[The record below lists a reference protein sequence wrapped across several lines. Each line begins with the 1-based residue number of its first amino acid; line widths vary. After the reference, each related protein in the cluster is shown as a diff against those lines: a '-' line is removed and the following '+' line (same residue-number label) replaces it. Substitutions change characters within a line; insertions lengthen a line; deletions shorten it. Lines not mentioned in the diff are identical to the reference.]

1 MRKFIIKSHEFFSL
15 VLNDILSLQTKTQK
29 MLIILSPSKTMI
41 AQDAVYQ
48 QKFTLPEY
56 LEFSKQLA
64 VILKRKSPLQL
75 SKLMKINPELA
86 QLNFERFQQ
95 WELPFH
101 EKNATPAVYSY
112 TGEVFRGLK
121 AESFSEKDMSFAQ
134 DHLRILSGFY
144 GVLRPLDLIQP
155 YRLEMALGIS
165 AGKAKNLYDFW
176 KPLITNALNNTLKA
190 QKDDVLINLAS
201 QEYFK
206 SIDRKT
212 LRARIITPVFKEFK
226 NGKPVIVS
234 MYAKK
239 ARGLMTRFIIQNKLT
254 KPDELKLFEEE
265 GYYYT
270 PDLSNEVEMT
280 FTR

>member
-1 MRKFIIKSHEFFSL
+1 M
-15 VLNDILSLQTKTQK
+15 V
-29 MLIILSPSKTMI
+29 SPDT
-41 AQDAVYQ
+41 VPQ

-56 LEFSKQLA
+56 LENTKQLA
-64 VILKRKSPLQL
+64 AILKKKSPLEL

-95 WELPFH
+95 WKLPFD
-101 EKNATPAVYSY
+101 EKNAIAAVYSY
-112 TGEVFRGLK
+112 TGEVFRGLE
-121 AESFSEKDMSFAQ
+121 ATSFRDEDISFAQ
-134 DHLRILSGFY
+134 AHLRILSGFY
-144 GVLRPLDLIQP
+144 GILRPLDLIQP
-155 YRLEMALGIS
+155 YRLEIALGIS

-176 KPLITNALNNTLKA
+176 KPLITDALNKALEA

-212 LRARIITPVFKEFK
+212 LRARVITPIFKEYK
-226 NGKPVIVS
+226 NGKAVIVT

-239 ARGLMTRFIIQNKLT
+239 ARGMMTRFIIQNRLK
-254 KPDELKLFEEE
+254 KPDELKLFDEE

-270 PDLSNEVEMT
+270 PDLSNDREMI

>member
-1 MRKFIIKSHEFFSL
+1 
-15 VLNDILSLQTKTQK
+15 

-41 AQDAVYQ
+41 SPETVHHN
-48 QKFTLPEY
+48 KFTLPEY

-64 VILKRKSPLQL
+64 MILKKKSPSEL
-75 SKLMKINPELA
+75 SKLMKINPQLA

-95 WELPFH
+95 WDIPFN
-101 EKNATPAVYSY
+101 EKNATPAVFSY
-112 TGEVFRGLK
+112 TGEAFRGL
-121 AESFSEKDMSFAQ
+121 EVTSFNNTDLSYTQ

-144 GVLRPLDLIQP
+144 GVLRPLDLVRP

-176 KPLITNALNNTLKA
+176 KPLITNGLKKALDA
-190 QKDDVLINLAS
+190 QKDDILINLAS

-206 SIDRKT
+206 SIDKKL
-212 LRARIITPVFKEFK
+212 LRARVVTPVFKEYK
-226 NGKPVIVS
+226 NGKATIVTV
-234 MYAKK
+234 YAKK
-239 ARGLMTRFIIQNKLT
+239 ARGMMARFIVQNRLK
-254 KPDELKLFEEE
+254 KPEELKLFDRE

-270 PDLSNEVEMT
+270 PSLSTEAEMT

>member
-1 MRKFIIKSHEFFSL
+1 
-15 VLNDILSLQTKTQK
+15 
-29 MLIILSPSKTMI
+29 MI
-41 AQDAVYQ
+41 APDAVYH

-64 VILKRKSPLQL
+64 GVLKKKSPAQL

-101 EKNATPAVYSY
+101 EKNATPAIFSY
-112 TGEVFRGLK
+112 TGEVFRGLD
-121 AESFSEKDMSFAQ
+121 ATSLSEKDISFAQ

-144 GVLRPLDLIQP
+144 GVLRPLDLILP
-155 YRLEMALGIS
+155 YRLEIGQAGIS
-165 AGKAKNLYDFW
+165 AGKAKNLYEFW
-176 KPLITNALNNTLKA
+176 RPLITKALNNILKA
-190 QKDDVLINLAS
+190 QEDDTLINLAS

-206 SIDRKT
+206 SIDKKS
-212 LRARIITPVFKEFK
+212 LLARVVTPVFKEYK
-226 NGKPVIVS
+226 NGKAVIVT

-239 ARGLMTRFIIQNKLT
+239 ARGLMSRFIIQNRLKD
-254 KPDELKLFEEE
+254 PEELKLFDAE

-270 PDLSNEVEMT
+270 PDLSNDREMT